1 MHELSLMEG
10 MLDVIEE
17 QAREGGFGR
26 VHVVVLEVGK
36 LAGVEV
42 EALRFAFDV
51 VTKGT
56 RAEGARLEL
65 QEPAG
70 MAWCE
75 ACGQEV
81 EVAAR
86 FEPCPLCL
94 KGSLRLTDGTQIRV
108 MSLEV
113 A

>member
-1 MHELSLMEG
+1 MHELSLMEE
-10 MLDVIEE
+10 MLDLIEA
-17 QAREGGFGR
+17 QAREEGCSR
-26 VHVVVLEVGK
+26 IHVVTLRVGR

-56 RAEGARLEL
+56 LAEGARLEL
-65 QEPAG
+65 EEPPG
-70 MAWCE
+70 MGWCE
-75 ACGQEV
+75 QCQQEV

-94 KGSLRLTDGTQIRV
+94 QGPVRLTDGTQVLV
-108 MSLEV
+108 MSMDV